1 MLGTTNMSRLIRLIP
16 ILLLA
21 GCSTAPVQQSAPIN
35 EAITHVEVEAL
46 ARKSGDFSAVESKT
60 FRALKSEATQSDWD
74 ALVELEFAGKYRRDA
89 KTSYATKGSKL
100 IAFEPFESVSELIN
114 DINSV
119 SEEQS
124 VKATYKESTGKSLN
138 ARDNNEPR
146 LDVEKRNVKLI
157 GYIRAVK
164 WVAKEDQD
172 FHVMV
177 CEGQT
182 NDGHPCFTTEVS
194 GLPKTGVRII
204 DFRRARK
211 GLIDAMRDFV
221 DETDPAKPLK
231 PTNLK
236 DKWAFFEPGIHVEVS
251 GSLYLD
257 AIHQPGSVGPRPST
271 NNTRDHTTSTA
282 WEIHPVWSV
291 RRLVDE

>member
-1 MLGTTNMSRLIRLIP
+1 MVRLIRVIP
-16 ILLLA
+16 IFLLA
-21 GCSTAPVQQSAPIN
+21 GFSAVQAQPSAATN
-35 EAITHVEVEAL
+35 ETLTHVEAEAL
-46 ARKSGDFSAVESKT
+46 VRKSGDFSAVESKT
-60 FRALKSEATQSDWD
+60 FRAIKSEATPSEWD

-89 KTSYATKGSKL
+89 KTSYATKGNKL
-100 IAFEPFESVSELIN
+100 IAFEAFESISDLIN
-114 DINSV
+114 DIDSV

-124 VKATYKESTGKSLN
+124 VKATYKASTGKSLN

-146 LDVEKRNVKLI
+146 LDVEKRNVKLM

-164 WVAKEDQD
+164 WVASEDQD

-182 NDGHPCFTTEVS
+182 DNGHPCFTTEVS
-194 GLPKTGVRII
+194 GLPKNGIRIN

-211 GLIDAMRDFV
+211 ELIAVMRDFI

-236 DKWAFFEPGIHVEVS
+236 NKWAFFEPGIPVEAS

-257 AIHQPGSVGPRPST
+257 AIHLPGSVGPRPST
-271 NNTRDHTTSTA
+271 SNTRDHTTPTA
-282 WEIHPVWSV
+282 WEIHPVQSV
-291 RRLVDE
+291 RRLAE